1 MTRRVRRHRLTL
13 AKPVHA
19 PRGIMARYRAELD
32 ALIAEHQQQLIRVAR
47 RAWSAAPPEAA
58 RDATPFESMQRR
70 IRAVQERITD
80 EFNARA
86 QTIAERYVQRT
97 FRWADKRLKRNL
109 LDGGM
114 PVVQYQMTDAY
125 KDALAASI
133 AENVS
138 LIKSIPAQLHERV
151 GGMVS
156 RAFARGSD
164 WGGLYKEL
172 LASFRVTKS
181 RAKLIASDQV
191 AKATGNCVRLR
202 QMEVGIRRAKWLHSG
217 GGKKPRKDHQE
228 ANGKIYEVEKGCKIS
243 GKYILPGQLINCRCT
258 CRSIIE

>member
-1 MTRRVRRHRLTL
+1 MAARRKRLTL

-19 PRGIMARYRAELD
+19 PRGIMARYRSELD
-32 ALIAEHQQQLIRVAR
+32 NLVAEHQQQLVREAR
-47 RAWSAAPPEAA
+47 RAWHAAPPEAA
-58 RDATPFESMQRR
+58 QDSTPFESMQRR
-70 IRAVQERITD
+70 LKSVQERITD
-80 EFNARA
+80 EFNVRA
-86 QTIAERYVQRT
+86 QKIAERYVKRT
-97 FRWADKRLKRNL
+97 FRWTDKRLKRNL
-109 LDGGM
+109 LDAGM
-114 PVVQYQMTDAY
+114 PTVQYQMTDAY

-138 LIKSIPAQLHERV
+138 LIKSIPQRLHSRV
-151 GGMVS
+151 EGVVS

-181 RAKLIASDQV
+181 RAKLISSDQV

-202 QMEVGIRRAKWLHSG
+202 QLEVGVRRAKWLHSG

-228 ANGKIYEVEKGCKIS
+228 ANGKIYEVERGCKIS
-243 GKYILPGQLINCRCT
+243 GEYIIPGELINCRCT